1 MIEMSKIGYGRSKH
15 ELLDTVQKIT
25 QSDGRRTPF
34 NNCRPGK
41 DWYYGF
47 MRRHP
52 ALSLRS
58 PRQLGKERAVIK
70 PEHIEKWLWGLRSLN
85 AAFPC

>member
-15 ELLDTVQKIT
+15 ELLDTVQKII

-34 NNCRPGK
+34 NNGRSGK
-41 DWYYGF
+41 DWYDGF

-52 ALSLRS
+52 ALSGLLVSLVR
-58 PRQLGKERAVIK
+58 KER
-70 PEHIEKWLWGLRSLN
+70 
-85 AAFPC
+85 